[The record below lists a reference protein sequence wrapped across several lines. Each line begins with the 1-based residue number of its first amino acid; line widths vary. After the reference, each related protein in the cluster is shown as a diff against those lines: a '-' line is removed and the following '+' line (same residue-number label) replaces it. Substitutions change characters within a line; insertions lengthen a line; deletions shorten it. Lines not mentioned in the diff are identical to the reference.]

1 MITIRNH
8 LAAARNLMMLLAA
21 AFAGG
26 CSMMTPPTTVHQP
39 MTARP
44 APVNESHANAGSIY
58 QADTARLVLNED
70 RRARFVGDTITI
82 VIEEKTSASK
92 KSSSDAARTG
102 STALTAPSVS
112 GLPFDAFKGIEGVNI
127 GANSATKFAGS
138 GDAASNNL
146 FTGNLAVT
154 VIEVFS
160 NGNFLVSGEKQVTIN
175 QGTEF
180 IRFSGVV
187 NPINITSTNTVSSTR
202 VADARIEYR
211 GNGYIDEAQTMGWL
225 SRAFMTVWPF

>member
-1 MITIRNH
+1 VFC
-8 LAAARNLMMLLAA
+8 AARNAGVLCALAFAA
-21 AFAGG
+21 A

-44 APVNESHANAGSIY
+44 APRTDLNANAGGIY
-58 QADTARLVLNED
+58 QADSARLVLYED

-92 KSSSDAARTG
+92 KSSSDAAHNG
-102 STALTAPSVS
+102 STSLNVPAVGGLLSGTPLARLQGVDLTAT
-112 GLPFDAFKGIEGVNI
+112 
-127 GANSATKFAGS
+127 SATKFAGS

-175 QGTEF
+175 HGTEF

-187 NPINITSTNTVSSTR
+187 NPISITSTNTVSSTR
-202 VADARIEYR
+202 VSDARIEYR
-211 GNGYIDEAQTMGWL
+211 GNGYVDEAQNMGWL